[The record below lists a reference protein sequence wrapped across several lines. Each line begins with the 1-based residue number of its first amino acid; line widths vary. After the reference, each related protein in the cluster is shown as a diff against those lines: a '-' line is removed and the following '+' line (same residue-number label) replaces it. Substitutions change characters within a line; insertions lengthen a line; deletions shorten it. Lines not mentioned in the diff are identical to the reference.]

1 MSFVPFPEY
10 LKGQGLSFGLEAPFL
25 LQILDD
31 CRRGLGV
38 AETMDDASLRDG
50 GLTPIHMLALRR
62 AGRKYLGLEHDL
74 AGLDLSQIEMPVRD
88 RLGLAASRWVGQQA
102 DVGPAT
108 MRQRLAA
115 LVGLARAT
123 LKRGG
128 LHLHVKRAGD
138 PRLADLEDLAGRSI
152 DCADLPAHRWF
163 KLSRAVSEGL
173 LWLELKPPA
182 QELHRLLG
190 PNADKAEIELIQRAV
205 DKPVLDAIGERAQDD
220 VILQAAQ
227 GMLDLLG
234 RAPCP
239 LPLAGGL
246 LERRGISVYALLEEK
261 LLEEKAL
268 EEKAPGEAAEFAEKD
283 MAGLGAWLKARDVRT
298 LGLAR
303 KDAISGAAWIR
314 QLTEVGVVVEW
325 VRMAGVMK
333 QARAAPGALRQQ
345 AARVVAERLA
355 DPLRGYLD
363 LLPDELGLGEYLDR
377 VDPGLLRLA
386 LEDARQMALWQRE
399 NGVQIAPTVRG
410 AAVNPLVHGLDD
422 LHPGM
427 EFAGTVVNL
436 TGFGAFVE
444 LGLDVQ
450 GLVHLSELSTD
461 FVHHPSEVVSVG
473 QRVRVRVVEVDQDRG
488 RLSLSMK
495 ENRAEV
501 TRKGRPKR
509 VESLKALDELFK
521 KG

>member
-10 LKGQGLSFGLEAPFL
+10 IKGQGLSFGLEAPFL

-38 AETMDDASLRDG
+38 GEAMDDASLRGG

-62 AGRKYLGLEHDL
+62 AGRKYLGLEQDL
-74 AGLDLSQIEMPVRD
+74 AGLDLSQIETPVRD

-102 DVGPAT
+102 DAGPAT

-138 PRLADLEDLAGRSI
+138 PGLADLEDLAGRSI

-182 QELHRLLG
+182 QEIHRLLG

-220 VILQAAQ
+220 VIQQAAQ

-239 LPLAGGL
+239 FPLAGGL
-246 LERRGISVYALLEEK
+246 LERRGISVYAMLEEK
-261 LLEEKAL
+261 VL
-268 EEKAPGEAAEFAEKD
+268 EEKAPGEVAEFAVKD
-283 MAGLGAWLKARDVRT
+283 MADLGAWLKARGVQT

-303 KDAISGAAWIR
+303 KDAISGAEWIR
-314 QLTEVGVVVEW
+314 QLSQVGVVVEW

-333 QARAAPGALRQQ
+333 QARAASGALRQQ

-377 VDPGLLRLA
+377 VDSGLLRLA

-399 NGVQIAPTVRG
+399 NGTQVAATVRG
-410 AAVNPLVHGLDD
+410 AAVNPLVRGLDD

-450 GLVHLSELSTD
+450 GLIHLSELSKD
-461 FVHHPSEVVSVG
+461 FVRHPSDVVSVG
-473 QRVRVRVVEVDQDRG
+473 QRVRVRVLEVDRSRG

>member
-1 MSFVPFPEY
+1 MPFVPFPEY

-25 LQILDD
+25 LRILDD

-38 AETMDDASLRDG
+38 AEAMDDVSLRDG
-50 GLTPIHMLALRR
+50 TLTPIHMLTMRR
-62 AGRKYLGLEHDL
+62 AGRKYLGLERDVE
-74 AGLDLSQIEMPVRD
+74 ALDLSRIEIPVRD
-88 RLGLAASRWVGQQA
+88 RLGLAASRWVGRQA
-102 DVGPAT
+102 DVGPAVL
-108 MRQRLAA
+108 RRRLSA

-128 LHLHVKRAGD
+128 LHLHVKQADD
-138 PRLADLEDLAGRSI
+138 PRLGDLEDLAGRSI

-205 DKPVLDAIGERAQDD
+205 DKPVLDAIGERAQDE
-220 VILQAAQ
+220 VIQQAAQ

-261 LLEEKAL
+261 
-268 EEKAPGEAAEFAEKD
+268 APGEAAEFTVKD
-283 MAGLGAWLKARDVRT
+283 MAGLGTWLKARGVQA

-314 QLTEVGVVVEW
+314 QLSQVGVVVEW

-333 QARAAPGALRQQ
+333 QARAASGALRQQ

-377 VDPGLLRLA
+377 VDSGLLRLA
-386 LEDARQMALWQRE
+386 LEDARQLALWLRE
-399 NGVQIAPTVRG
+399 NGTQVAATVRG
-410 AAVNPLVHGLDD
+410 AAVNPLVGGLDD

-450 GLVHLSELSTD
+450 GLVHLSELSTK
-461 FVHHPSEVVSVG
+461 FLRHPSEVVSVG
-473 QRVRVRVVEVDQDRG
+473 QRVRVRVVEVDQARG

-495 ENRAEV
+495 ETRAEV

>member
-1 MSFVPFPEY
+1 
-10 LKGQGLSFGLEAPFL
+10 
-25 LQILDD
+25 
-31 CRRGLGV
+31 
-38 AETMDDASLRDG
+38 
-50 GLTPIHMLALRR
+50 
-62 AGRKYLGLEHDL
+62 
-74 AGLDLSQIEMPVRD
+74 
-88 RLGLAASRWVGQQA
+88 
-102 DVGPAT
+102 
-108 MRQRLAA
+108 
-115 LVGLARAT
+115 
-123 LKRGG
+123 
-128 LHLHVKRAGD
+128 
-138 PRLADLEDLAGRSI
+138 
-152 DCADLPAHRWF
+152 
-163 KLSRAVSEGL
+163 
-173 LWLELKPPA
+173 
-182 QELHRLLG
+182 
-190 PNADKAEIELIQRAV
+190 
-205 DKPVLDAIGERAQDD
+205 
-220 VILQAAQ
+220 
-227 GMLDLLG
+227 MLDLLG
-234 RAPCP
+234 RAPCA

-246 LERRGISVYALLEEK
+246 LERRGISVHTLVEE
-261 LLEEKAL
+261 E
-268 EEKAPGEAAEFAEKD
+268 APGEAAEFAVKD
-283 MAGLGAWLKARDVRT
+283 MAGLGTWLKARGVQT

-303 KDAISGAAWIR
+303 KDAISGAEWIR
-314 QLTEVGVVVEW
+314 QLSQSGVEVEW

-333 QARAAPGALRQQ
+333 QARAASGILRQQ

-377 VDPGLLRLA
+377 VDAGLLRLA

-399 NGVQIAPTVRG
+399 NGAQIAPTVRG
-410 AAVNPLVHGLDD
+410 AAINPLVRGLDD

-461 FVHHPSEVVSVG
+461 FIRHPSEVVSVG
-473 QRVRVRVVEVDQDRG
+473 QRVRVRVLELDRARG